1 MSADASAAQQ
11 RRSARASGDS
21 GAPAALLSPTLVREF
36 ARRLLAW
43 HPMHGRS
50 DLPWQGSRDPY
61 RVWLSEIM
69 LQQTQVVT
77 VVGYFHRFVDRFPT
91 VQHLAAAPLD
101 EVLGLWSGLGYYS
114 RARNLHRCAVE
125 VVERFGQFPPT
136 AEQLQ
141 SLPGIGPSTAAA
153 IASFCFSE
161 RAAIL
166 DGNVKRVLARV
177 LAFEADVGAGS
188 CQRQL
193 LAHAQQLLPTADRMP
208 VYSQAIMDL
217 GATVCLPR
225 QPRCDVCP
233 LASLCKARSQE
244 QVTHYPVKSR
254 KIKRSSL
261 RLWLLWAVR
270 GDGAVWLAR
279 RPESGIWGGLYCLP
293 VYESS
298 QALLQGL
305 PERLRHSVQEQPAFM
320 HALTHRDLHLHPVR
334 LTVDARRDRL
344 AQGQWFKPSEL
355 PDLGLPAP
363 VRKLLTS

>member
-1 MSADASAAQQ
+1 MSADAVLSASVVRGFAQ
-11 RRSARASGDS
+11 
-21 GAPAALLSPTLVREF
+21 
-36 ARRLLAW
+36 RLLAW
-43 HPMHGRS
+43 HPVHGRS

-77 VVGYFHRFVDRFPT
+77 VLGYYQRFLERFPR
-91 VQHLAAAPLD
+91 VQDLAAAPLD

-114 RARNLHRCAVE
+114 RARNLHRCAIE
-125 VVERFGQFPPT
+125 VVERFGAFPST

-153 IASFCFSE
+153 IASFCFNE

-177 LAFEADVGAGS
+177 LAFDGDVATSAGH
-188 CQRQL
+188 RQL
-193 LAHAQQLLPTADRMP
+193 LAHAQQLLPPADCMP

-225 QPRCDVCP
+225 QPQCGVCP
-233 LASLCKARSQE
+233 LAGLCKARRQD
-244 QVTHYPVKSR
+244 QVSHYPLKSR
-254 KIKRSSL
+254 KIKRSSM

-270 GDGAVWLAR
+270 ADGAVWLAR

-293 VYESS
+293 VFESA

-305 PERLRHSVQEQPAFM
+305 PERLHPTVREQPVFL
-320 HALTHRDLHLHPVR
+320 HALTHRDLHLHPMQVV
-334 LTVDARRDRL
+334 VDGRRDRL
-344 AQGQWFKPSEL
+344 GKGQWCKPSEL
-355 PDLGLPAP
+355 PGLGLPAP
-363 VRKLLTS
+363 VRKLLTV